1 MRALTKS
8 LFVVLAGVL
17 LASCGGG
24 GGSDS
29 SGGFTPNGL
38 KVSVQPA
45 STSSTPNSLL
55 GITVRVNNTNDTPVG
70 DGTQVTLQV
79 SPPGVGV
86 VSTTTPT
93 TNIGERATAST
104 AGGIATFRL
113 HTRAL
118 GTATLTASVPDIR
131 GPGTT
136 VTATAS
142 VAVNAGAPNDPRM
155 TLQATTTTL
164 PIRPL
169 GVGIIFGSP
178 YVADVT
184 LTQRSLDGALVSTG
198 EDQFGAAINPVT
210 IAAFSTLDDGDTDDV
225 NEFEVLLG
233 NGPVDAA
240 GGRAT
245 VFVHSFNQA
254 GQAVLTVTAQ
264 DPQTG
269 ETVSAQQTF
278 TIASG
283 AAGVPGSVVITTG
296 PEPVFIQ
303 GVNGPTSKSVEVKL
317 FDGAGGILPTPGTQP
332 TAFNNIQLE
341 IVGGAQGGERLQA
354 GAQSGSLVR
363 VVSNNGVGNAI
374 YASGSRSGPITLRAT
389 SDRADNNVDNG
400 IQDPITSTAPFSVSD
415 GRLFDLEIT
424 NPAASGSTNAQAF
437 QFSGDP
443 TQYGQ
448 FVTVS
453 ARDRFSNPVPA
464 GTQIRFG
471 AIDHPLDAAGN
482 FAIAGGDGDPQEGG
496 TTFTAPGGAFTTAGA
511 GAGPGDT
518 LIVFGEESNA
528 NRDLESARNV
538 QQIVSPTT
546 LVVQNRFNFND
557 DTGSSVNN
565 GPVLPYVIG
574 RAVDGTTSGFTTQI
588 VVIDGNE
595 VLVVFPT
602 GGQTVTT
609 DELGE
614 ATFLLR
620 YPASKLGK
628 NAILWAQGSGDL
640 VNGTAELITDAERI
654 RFQGAGPA
662 RITATPPSIL
672 SNRTAAV
679 KVCVADAAG
688 NPIPNAIARFAFRN
702 LSTAT
707 GDVNG
712 TAGSGN
718 LAATGADGCVNANV
732 TTANLFTSGA
742 FVEFGF
748 EAATTQVQIQLPGTL
763 ALTATPRLIPASRN
777 GSQAVTLFLS
787 DGGGGGIPG
796 QLISG
801 TCTVTPP
808 AGASGTFVPTTLS
821 VSPGIAGPTPAS
833 GQVGVLLSWTNMVA
847 PVPPTSTNFVF
858 GSGVCTF
865 TAAVGTSNLT
875 TTVTVQGATA
885 ACTDGFSPPPPGC
898 P

>member
-8 LFVVLAGVL
+8 LYVVLAGVL

-24 GGSDS
+24 GGGDS
-29 SGGFTPNGL
+29 SGAFTPNGL
-38 KVSVQPA
+38 KVTVQPA
-45 STSSTPNSLL
+45 STSSTPNSLV

-70 DGTQVTLQV
+70 DGVQVTLQV
-79 SPPGVGV
+79 SPPGVGL

-93 TNIGERATAST
+93 PNIGERAVAST

-113 HTRAL
+113 HTRSL
-118 GTATLTASVPDIR
+118 GTATLTASVPDTR

-136 VTATAS
+136 VTATAN
-142 VAVNAGAPNDPRM
+142 VAVNAGAPNDPRISI
-155 TLQATTTTL
+155 QATATTL
-164 PIRPL
+164 PINP
-169 GVGIIFGSP
+169 GIGPFFGSP
-178 YVADVT
+178 YIADVT

-198 EDQFGAAINPVT
+198 EAQFGASINPVT
-210 IAAFSTLDDGDTDDV
+210 LAAFSTLDDAETEDV

-245 VFVHSFNQA
+245 VFVHSFNRA
-254 GQAVLTVTAQ
+254 GQVVLTVTAQ

-269 ETVSAQQTF
+269 ETVSGQQTF

-283 AAGVPGSVVITTG
+283 ASGVPGSVVISTG
-296 PEPVFIQ
+296 PEPVYIQ
-303 GVNGPTSKSVEVKL
+303 GVNGPTSKSIEVSL
-317 FDGAGGILPTPGTQP
+317 FDGAGGALPVLGTPS

-354 GAQSGSLVR
+354 GAQSGALVR
-363 VVSNNGVGNAI
+363 IVSNNGIGNAI

-389 SDRADNNVDNG
+389 ADRADNNVDNG
-400 IQDPITSTAPFSVSD
+400 IQDAVTSTAPFSISD

-424 NPAASGSTNAQAF
+424 NPTSSGSTSAQAF
-437 QFSGDP
+437 EFGSQ
-443 TQYGQ
+443 TYGQ
-448 FVTVS
+448 FVSVS
-453 ARDRFSNPVPA
+453 ARDRFGNPVPA

-471 AIDHPLDAAGN
+471 VIDHPLDAAGN
-482 FAIAGGDGDPQEGG
+482 FAIVGSDGDPQEGG

-518 LIVFGEESNA
+518 LVVFGEESNA

-538 QQIVSPTT
+538 QSIVSPTT
-546 LVVQNRFNFND
+546 LVVQNRFNYND
-557 DTGSSVNN
+557 DSGSSVNN
-565 GPVLPYVIG
+565 GPVLPYVVG
-574 RAVDGTTSGFTTQI
+574 RAVDGIATGFRLVPG
-588 VVIDGNE
+588 VVDGNE
-595 VLVVFPT
+595 VLFVEAT

-609 DELGE
+609 EADGL

-628 NAILWAQGSGDL
+628 NSVLWAQGSGDL

-654 RFQGAGPA
+654 RFQGVGPA
-662 RITATPPSIL
+662 RITATPSSIL
-672 SNRTAAV
+672 SNRTAPV
-679 KVCVADAAG
+679 KVCVTDAAG
-688 NPIPNAIARFAFRN
+688 NPVPNAIARFAFRS

-712 TAGSGN
+712 IAGSGN
-718 LAATGADGCVNANV
+718 LAATGLDGCVTANV

-742 FVEFGF
+742 FVEFGY
-748 EAATTQVQIQLPGTL
+748 ESATAQVQIQLPGAL
-763 ALTATPRLIPASRN
+763 ALTATPRLIPASRS
-777 GSQAVTLFLS
+777 GSQSVTLFLS

-801 TCTVTPP
+801 ICTVSPP

-833 GQVGVLLSWTNMVA
+833 GLEVVSLSWTNMVA
-847 PVPPTSTNFVF
+847 QVPVGSSNFVF
-858 GSGVCTF
+858 GSGICTF
-865 TAAVGTSNLT
+865 TAAVGTTTLT
-875 TTVTVQGATA
+875 TTVTVQGTTA
-885 ACTDGFSPPPPGC
+885 SCADGFSPPPPGC